1 VTLFVGRAMVEGMV
15 FIKTLVFIPML
26 LLMTCSMTGH
36 STSSFFIS
44 NYKGYALNA
53 SAEYTDTDIKDT
65 IPQIEPNETRF
76 IIKIDNVLSSNGST
90 PEEVFKSLRIYIA
103 GTDSLIND
111 PKNIK
116 NALWKKEELQDNFVK
131 YYYEVN

>member
-1 VTLFVGRAMVEGMV
+1 
-15 FIKTLVFIPML
+15 
-26 LLMTCSMTGH
+26 MTGH

-53 SAEYTDTDIKDT
+53 SAEYTDTAIKDT

-76 IIKIDNVLSSNGST
+76 IIKINNVLSSNGST

-116 NALWKKEELQDNFVK
+116 NALWKKEELFVF
-131 YYYEVN
+131 